1 MRLYFHKINPPK
13 QYWGYISLTFLKEH
27 LLKKLNCKWDF
38 IVFLS
43 FININKIKK
52 NDISKLP
59 KKESDIGVLWTTTC
73 LKKQTNKQTNKWG
86 TATSC
91 HKKKKKHNFNKE
103 NKKRSRIAVK

>member
-52 NDISKLP
+52 NDISKWP
-59 KKESDIGVLWTTTC
+59 KKECEVVVI
-73 LKKQTNKQTNKWG
+73 KKIYIILINKTKG
-86 TATSC
+86 
-91 HKKKKKHNFNKE
+91 E
-103 NKKRSRIAVK
+103 VVI